1 VVARTG
7 SIVAAGFVFGAA
19 LGLLAGLFLAI
30 PASDIVPG
38 GRPVILGS
46 AGLGALLG
54 ATLAAWR
61 SSSGLPRE
69 RS

>member
-1 VVARTG
+1 MG
-7 SIVAAGFVFGAA
+7 SLVAAGFVCGAA
-19 LGLLAGLFLAI
+19 LGFLLGLLLAI
-30 PASDIVPG
+30 PAAALVPG

-54 ATLAAWR
+54 SALAAWR
-61 SSSGLPRE
+61 TSGGLPRE